1 MLKKLN
7 LSKNLQK
14 FISFEGIRGN
24 GPSKAV
30 SAADFYAIFQ
40 DCQRLNDT
48 KVSHYFLDV
57 FIVSEEKDKRSV
69 TSALQCL
76 SSSSSSS
83 IKRIVEEE
91 SQAGKYV
98 LELLSRTSRDILDE
112 QHYSL
117 ALDVLQRS
125 PKNGKEALQLA
136 HFLVH
141 QTSFPMSQILSSSIL
156 SFYSKLPEAEFESRE
171 SCDLILKNTMD
182 LLTRMQ
188 KSNDN
193 NTSNQTSSSS
203 SSSSS
208 SFSSLAAQHF
218 SCAMVIA
225 GRGKDY
231 DLYSQLLEAMKEAG
245 IEEDIYTL
253 TAQMS
258 ALSYLQDLPAAFAV
272 YQQMVS
278 SGLKLKTTSMTKIL
292 QLCLHMKKPILGLEI
307 ASEWLNSER
316 NNASW
321 EVYRGVL
328 FLIHQAEEVSEND
341 DWKSHTHSCLRLL
354 RKKLFQSYR
363 SVQDED
369 KIPVKLLSFALSLL
383 HDHGLLDEVF
393 DFLPYSQ
400 ISPLLV
406 DEITFSI
413 LAILVKKK
421 DIHRLSSLLE
431 RVSHHPKTT
440 LPSLRTRL
448 IGSLIGLYH
457 TMGRSERADRLLA
470 QNISSFEHQGILRT
484 SKLFKAI
491 SEVSSSG
498 VVKHVALQLWEQ
510 YKIKKKKE
518 SEESMTPFGETRN
531 GEGGNV
537 HFLCDALAFVDYA
550 DLVTLLTMF
559 AEDTDT
565 LLLLQGEGR
574 RIAAKVL

>member
-14 FISFEGIRGN
+14 FIFFEGIRGN

-48 KVSHYFLDV
+48 KVSNYFLDV

-76 SSSSSSS
+76 SSSSSS
-83 IKRIVEEE
+83 IKRIEKEEI
-91 SQAGKYV
+91 QAGNYV
-98 LELLSRTSRDILDE
+98 LELLSRTSKDILDE

-156 SFYSKLPEAEFESRE
+156 SFYSKLPDAEFESRE
-171 SCDLILKNTMD
+171 SCDLILKDTMD
-182 LLTRMQ
+182 LLARMQ
-188 KSNDN
+188 KSSDN
-193 NTSNQTSSSS
+193 STKTQTSSSS
-203 SSSSS
+203 SSS
-208 SFSSLAAQHF
+208 SSLAAQHF

-225 GRGKDY
+225 GRGRDY
-231 DLYSQLLEAMKEAG
+231 DLYSQLLKAMKEAG

-253 TAQMS
+253 TAQIS

-278 SGLKLKTTSMTKIL
+278 SDLKLKTTSMTKIL

-341 DWKSHTHSCLRLL
+341 DWKSHSHSCLRLL

-363 SVQDED
+363 SVQEED

-383 HDHGLLDEVF
+383 HDHDLLDEVF

-400 ISPLLV
+400 ISPSLV

-413 LAILVKKK
+413 LAILVKKR
-421 DIHRLSSLLE
+421 DVHRLSSLLE

-498 VVKHVALQLWEQ
+498 VVKHAALQLWEQ